1 MPKISLVHVDREQI
15 EALLGISFGRDP
27 DPLMADP
34 NAAYAPAWDAH
45 AQPFGIFIE
54 NQLVGLYCLTTSE
67 NGEKFL
73 LGGYLIKERYQE
85 HGYGQTTLIEI
96 LKKISQDHPYC
107 QTINLAVEPQN
118 IVVKRLCQKLASH
131 ATI

>member
-1 MPKISLVHVDREQI
+1 MPKISLVHVDRKRI
-15 EALLGISFGRDP
+15 EALLGISFEH
-27 DPLMADP
+27 DP
-34 NAAYAPAWDAH
+34 NPLTVDPHAAYAPVWDSH
-45 AQPFGIFIE
+45 SQPFGIFIE

-67 NGEKFL
+67 DGEKFL

-85 HGYGQTTLIEI
+85 HGYGQTTLVEI

-118 IVVKRLCQKLASH
+118 IVIKRLCQKLVRH
-131 ATI
+131 ATT